1 LDIDKGGEGDEKL
14 MENVV
19 FSRFKYKD
27 EYEKFKFIVNGIG
40 LLMALLNI
48 VINSRWVWVD

>member
-1 LDIDKGGEGDEKL
+1 MDIDKGGEGDEKL